1 MKPLDEQFAESL
13 HLVAH
18 AWRTELDR
26 RLRPSGFTHS
36 RWLLLLHLSRHDGCT
51 HCELAQHMG
60 IEAATLV
67 RQVDHMEHEGLLK
80 RCVSEIDRRVKHL
93 HLSATGKKAVEL
105 IRSHAAELRK
115 EILSGSSKEDIGT
128 ALDVLQNIRDK
139 LTKNSQLKEQGN
151 GTNQ

>member
-1 MKPLDEQFAESL
+1 MKPLDEQFAETL

-26 RLRPSGFTHS
+26 RLRPLGFSHS

-67 RQVDHMEHEGLLK
+67 KQVDHMEQEGLLK
-80 RCVSEIDRRVKHL
+80 RCGSETDRRVKHL
-93 HLSATGKKAVEL
+93 YLSPDGKKAVES
-105 IRSHAAELRK
+105 IRTNAAELRK
-115 EILSGSSKEDIGT
+115 EIMEGSSKEDIGNAIT
-128 ALDVLQNIRDK
+128 VLQNVRDK
-139 LTKNSQLKEQGN
+139 LAREP
-151 GTNQ
+151 

>member
-13 HLVAH
+13 HLTAH

-26 RLRPSGFTHS
+26 RLRPQGFSHS

-51 HCELAQHMG
+51 HRELAQHMG

-67 RQVDHMEHEGLLK
+67 RLVDHMEKEGLLM
-80 RCVSEIDRRVKHL
+80 RSNSEIDRRVKHL
-93 HLSATGKKAVEL
+93 NLSAEGKKAVSN

-115 EILSGSSKEDIGT
+115 EILAGASKEEIDS
-128 ALDVLQNIRDK
+128 ALAVLNGIREK
-139 LTKNSQLKEQGN
+139 LTNV
-151 GTNQ
+151 TR

>member
-26 RLRPSGFTHS
+26 RLRPSGFSHS

-51 HCELAQHMG
+51 HRELAHHMG

-67 RQVDHMEHEGLLK
+67 RQVDHMENEGLLK
-80 RCVSEIDRRVKHL
+80 RRGSETDRRVRHL
-93 HLSATGKKAVEL
+93 LLSAAGKKSVEH
-105 IRSHAAELRK
+105 IRSHAAELRR
-115 EILSGSSKEDIGT
+115 EILSGSSKEEIGT
-128 ALDVLQNIRDK
+128 ALEVFQNIRDK
-139 LTKNSQLKEQGN
+139 LARNP
-151 GTNQ
+151 

>member
-26 RLRPSGFTHS
+26 RLRPSGFSHS

-51 HCELAQHMG
+51 HRELAQHMG

-67 RQVDHMEHEGLLK
+67 RQVDHMEHEGLLT
-80 RCVSEIDRRVKHL
+80 RRGSETDRRVKHL
-93 HLSATGKKAVEL
+93 FLSAAGKKAVEH
-105 IRSHAAELRK
+105 IRSHAAELRR
-115 EILSGSSKEDIGT
+115 EILSDSGKEEIGA
-128 ALDVLQNIRDK
+128 ALKVFQGIRDK
-139 LTKNSQLKEQGN
+139 LAGN
-151 GTNQ
+151 P